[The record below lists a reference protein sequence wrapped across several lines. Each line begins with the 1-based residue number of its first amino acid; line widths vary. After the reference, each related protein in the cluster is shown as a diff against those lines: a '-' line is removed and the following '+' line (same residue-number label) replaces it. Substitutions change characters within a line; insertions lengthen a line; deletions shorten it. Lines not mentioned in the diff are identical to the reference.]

1 MAQEKSI
8 KEKGTEK
15 TAEKI
20 KKEAKTTE
28 EIISKDKSKEKTT
41 NAKKTKTKPAEK
53 LKEEVKHE
61 ENVTP
66 EGKNKEDPKAKKTK
80 TKSMGSA
87 EKLKEEVK
95 PEIKP
100 EEKVTEE
107 KTRETK
113 EEGAK
118 AEKTEEKKTLGKVYT
133 IPLSDVYNQP
143 WSKRARKATRMVR
156 EFLQK
161 HTKKE
166 VKIAG
171 DVNEAIWARGMKHPP
186 RKIRVNVEI
195 EDNIATARLL
205 K

>member
-1 MAQEKSI
+1 MAQEKAVK
-8 KEKGTEK
+8 KEGNKK
-15 TAEKI
+15 TAEEI
-20 KKEAKTTE
+20 KKETKATKE
-28 EIISKDKSKEKTT
+28 VISEDKSKKKTT
-41 NAKKTKTKPAEK
+41 S
-53 LKEEVKHE
+53 
-61 ENVTP
+61 
-66 EGKNKEDPKAKKTK
+66 AKKTK
-80 TKSMGSA
+80 TKSE
-87 EKLKEEVK
+87 EKTEEIKEEAKHEENVI
-95 PEIKP
+95 PEIKEEAKHEENVIP
-100 EEKVTEE
+100 EIKEEAKQEIKPGEKVTKVTEE
-107 KTRETK
+107 KTTKTK

-118 AEKTEEKKTLGKVYT
+118 VEKPEEKKTLGKVYT

-195 EDNIATARLL
+195 EDNLATARLL

>member
-8 KEKGTEK
+8 KEKRTEK

-20 KKEAKTTE
+20 KKETKETE
-28 EIISKDKSKEKTT
+28 KIISEDKSKEKST
-41 NAKKTKTKPAEK
+41 KKTKTKPTEK
-53 LKEEVKHE
+53 IKEIKEE
-61 ENVTP
+61 
-66 EGKNKEDPKAKKTK
+66 KKQ
-80 TKSMGSA
+80 
-87 EKLKEEVK
+87 
-95 PEIKP
+95 EIKP
-100 EEKVTEE
+100 GEKITKVTEE
-107 KTRETK
+107 KSTETK

-118 AEKTEEKKTLGKVYT
+118 VEKPEEKKTLGKVYT
-133 IPLSDVYNQP
+133 IPLRDVYNQP
-143 WSKRARKATRMVR
+143 WSKRARKATRMMK

-171 DVNEAIWARGMKHPP
+171 DVNEAIWSCGMKHPP

>member
-1 MAQEKSI
+1 MAQEKAVK
-8 KEKGTEK
+8 KEGTKK
-15 TAEKI
+15 TAEEI
-20 KKEAKTTE
+20 KKETKPAEEVISEDKSKKKTTTE
-28 EIISKDKSKEKTT
+28 EI
-41 NAKKTKTKPAEK
+41 
-53 LKEEVKHE
+53 KEEAKHE
-61 ENVTP
+61 ENVIP
-66 EGKNKEDPKAKKTK
+66 EGENKGDQKATKTK
-80 TKSMGSA
+80 TEPA
-87 EKLKEEVK
+87 ENTKEIKEEK
-95 PEIKP
+95 KQEIKL
-100 EEKVTEE
+100 EEKVTKVTEE
-107 KTRETK
+107 KTTETK

-118 AEKTEEKKTLGKVYT
+118 VEKPEEKKTLGKVYT

-143 WSKRARKATRMVR
+143 WSKRTRKATRMVR

>member
-20 KKEAKTTE
+20 KKEVKTTE
-28 EIISKDKSKEKTT
+28 EITSKDISKKKTT
-41 NAKKTKTKPAEK
+41 NAKKTKTKSDERT
-53 LKEEVKHE
+53 
-61 ENVTP
+61 EN
-66 EGKNKEDPKAKKTK
+66 
-80 TKSMGSA
+80 
-87 EKLKEEVK
+87 LKEEVK
-95 PEIKP
+95 PEIKS

-118 AEKTEEKKTLGKVYT
+118 VEKPEEKKTLGKVYT

-161 HTKKE
+161 HTEKE

-171 DVNEAIWARGMKHPP
+171 DVNEAIWTRGMKHPP